1 MKEIIKNIKGTKDIL
16 PNEVEIWQ
24 YVEDKIHLFFQK
36 YGYHQ
41 IRTPKFENTSLFNR
55 SIGLDT
61 DIVNKEMYSWTDQGG
76 NNLTL
81 KPEVTASVV
90 RSFIQHNLGKINSIN
105 KLYYIDSL
113 FRRERPQK
121 GRFRQFEQFGIEALG
136 SNYPEIDAEIISMAY
151 YLYDSFNIKSLKLK
165 INSIGSKNT
174 RLNYKKELKDY
185 LINYKNDLSSI
196 SQNRLNSNPLRIL
209 DTKIDFEK
217 EIIKDAPKIIN
228 YLDSDDKSHF
238 DELLMLLD
246 TMNIQYEIDHNLVR
260 GLDYYTKTVFEIH
273 SDILGSQAALCGGG
287 RYDYL
292 VEELGGDPTPAIG
305 FAAGMERLI
314 LSLDAQK
321 NDIFKKPF
329 IYFITLGN
337 GAIKASAKIINSLR
351 IKQNLTVISNS
362 LRKNLKAQMKEA
374 NKLNVSYVIILGDDE
389 IKNNSAIIKDMD
401 SGNQESVNLQ
411 NIEDFFKKLH

>member
-1 MKEIIKNIKGTKDIL
+1 
-16 PNEVEIWQ
+16 
-24 YVEDKIHLFFQK
+24 
-36 YGYHQ
+36 
-41 IRTPKFENTSLFNR
+41 
-55 SIGLDT
+55 
-61 DIVNKEMYSWTDQGG
+61 MYSWTDQGG

-238 DELLMLLD
+238 EELLMLLD

-362 LRKNLKAQMKEA
+362 LRKNLKSQMKEA

-389 IKNNSAIIKDMD
+389 IKNNSAIIKNMD
-401 SGNQESVNLQ
+401 SGNQESVKLK

>member
-1 MKEIIKNIKGTKDIL
+1 
-16 PNEVEIWQ
+16 
-24 YVEDKIHLFFQK
+24 
-36 YGYHQ
+36 
-41 IRTPKFENTSLFNR
+41 
-55 SIGLDT
+55 
-61 DIVNKEMYSWTDQGG
+61 
-76 NNLTL
+76 
-81 KPEVTASVV
+81 
-90 RSFIQHNLGKINSIN
+90 
-105 KLYYIDSL
+105 
-113 FRRERPQK
+113 
-121 GRFRQFEQFGIEALG
+121 
-136 SNYPEIDAEIISMAY
+136 
-151 YLYDSFNIKSLKLK
+151 
-165 INSIGSKNT
+165 
-174 RLNYKKELKDY
+174 
-185 LINYKNDLSSI
+185 
-196 SQNRLNSNPLRIL
+196 
-209 DTKIDFEK
+209 
-217 EIIKDAPKIIN
+217 
-228 YLDSDDKSHF
+228 
-238 DELLMLLD
+238 MLLD

-314 LSLDAQK
+314 LSLDDQK
-321 NDIFKKPF
+321 DEIYKKPF

-337 GAIKASAKIINSLR
+337 DAIKASAMIINSLR

-411 NIEDFFKKLH
+411 DIEDFFKKLH

>member
-16 PNEVEIWQ
+16 PNEVAIWQ

-136 SNYPEIDAEIISMAY
+136 SDYPEIDAEIISMAY
-151 YLYDSFNIKSLKLK
+151 YLYDSFKIKSLKLK

-185 LINYKNDLSSI
+185 
-196 SQNRLNSNPLRIL
+196 
-209 DTKIDFEK
+209 
-217 EIIKDAPKIIN
+217 
-228 YLDSDDKSHF
+228 
-238 DELLMLLD
+238 
-246 TMNIQYEIDHNLVR
+246 
-260 GLDYYTKTVFEIH
+260 
-273 SDILGSQAALCGGG
+273 
-287 RYDYL
+287 
-292 VEELGGDPTPAIG
+292 
-305 FAAGMERLI
+305 
-314 LSLDAQK
+314 
-321 NDIFKKPF
+321 
-329 IYFITLGN
+329 
-337 GAIKASAKIINSLR
+337 
-351 IKQNLTVISNS
+351 
-362 LRKNLKAQMKEA
+362 
-374 NKLNVSYVIILGDDE
+374 
-389 IKNNSAIIKDMD
+389 
-401 SGNQESVNLQ
+401 
-411 NIEDFFKKLH
+411 